1 MEFMVGD
8 KIEILGIKAIIKE
21 VRREELTRNTS
32 LFVELENLDSVWIVR
47 NDLYSTWPVEA
58 YIKLVER
65 PKNKS

>member
-47 NDLYSTWPVEA
+47 NDLYPTWSGEA
-58 YIKLVER
+58 PIKLVER
-65 PKNKS
+65 ASKE